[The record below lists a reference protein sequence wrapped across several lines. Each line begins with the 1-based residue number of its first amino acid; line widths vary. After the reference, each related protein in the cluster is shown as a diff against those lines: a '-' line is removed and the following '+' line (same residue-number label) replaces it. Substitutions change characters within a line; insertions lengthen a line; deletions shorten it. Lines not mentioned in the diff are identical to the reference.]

1 MKNMRK
7 FCSVAWGV
15 AALAGLAAFGTA
27 TLVRAAESAAPA
39 AAGGAAVVAK
49 AAPSDALYYA
59 VALTVGLACLGA
71 GYAVAK
77 VGSAAMGVLSEKPE
91 LFGRVLIFVALA
103 EGIAIYGVGVA
114 VLLLFR

>member
-1 MKNMRK
+1 MKNTRRFGVMTL
-7 FCSVAWGV
+7 GV
-15 AALAGLAAFGTA
+15 AVAAGLAAFGTV
-27 TLVRAAESAAPA
+27 TLVRAAEAAGPA
-39 AAGGAAVVAK
+39 AGAVAEAVK
-49 AAPSDALYYA
+49 APPSNALYYA

-71 GYAVAK
+71 GYAVGK

>member
-1 MKNMRK
+1 MKNIKR
-7 FCSVAWGV
+7 FCAAAWGV
-15 AALAGLAAFGTA
+15 AALAGVAAFGTA
-27 TLVRAAESAAPA
+27 AWVRAAESAAPA
-39 AAGGAAVVAK
+39 AAIAAK
-49 AAPSDALYYA
+49 APQTEALYYA

-71 GYAVAK
+71 GYAVGK
-77 VGSAAMGVLSEKPE
+77 VGSAALGVLAEKPE

>member
-1 MKNMRK
+1 MKNIKR
-7 FCSVAWGV
+7 FCAAAWGV
-15 AALAGLAAFGTA
+15 AALAGLAAFSTA
-27 TLVRAAESAAPA
+27 TWVCAAESAAPA
-39 AAGGAAVVAK
+39 AGAVAAK
-49 AAPSDALYYA
+49 VPTADALYYA

-71 GYAVAK
+71 GYAVGK
-77 VGSAAMGVLSEKPE
+77 VGSAAMGVLAEKPE

>member
-1 MKNMRK
+1 MKSMRK
-7 FCSVAWGV
+7 FYTAAWGV
-15 AALAGLAAFGTA
+15 AALAGLAAFSTA
-27 TLVRAAESAAPA
+27 TWVRAAESAAPA
-39 AAGGAAVVAK
+39 AGAVAK
-49 AAPSDALYYA
+49 VPTADALYYA

-71 GYAVAK
+71 GYAVGK
-77 VGSAAMGVLSEKPE
+77 VGSAAMGVLAEKPE